1 MQKGAK
7 MPKFFVDKNQI
18 TEDTIFI
25 TGENA
30 HHISRSLRMA
40 PGEKITVS
48 DMDGFDYDCV
58 LESFTENTVNA
69 KITNKYLSIAEPEI
83 KVHLYQALPKGDK
96 LDLIIQKS
104 VECGAYDITPF
115 ESTNCVVK
123 IKGDSESKKIDRRN
137 KIALEAAKQCGRGI
151 IPKVNQS
158 LSFNDMLKCASSS
171 DVVLF
176 CYEGDGTLPMARAL
190 RKLRTEK
197 TIKDISIIIGSEG
210 GFSSTEV
217 SYAEKYGFVKI
228 GLGKRIL
235 RAETAAIMSLACI
248 VYEFE
253 LD

>member
-1 MQKGAK
+1 
-7 MPKFFVDKNQI
+7 MPKFFVEVHQI
-18 TEDTIFI
+18 DGDTVII

-48 DMDGFDYDCV
+48 DMEGFDYDCV
-58 LESFTENTVNA
+58 LESFTDNTVNA
-69 KITNKYLSIAEPEI
+69 KITSKYLSEAEPEI

-158 LSFNDMLKCASSS
+158 ISFNDMLKSAAQS

-176 CYEGDGTLPMARAL
+176 CYEGEGTLPMANAL
-190 RKLRTEK
+190 KKLRSQK
-197 TIKDISIIIGSEG
+197 KINDLSIIIGSEG
-210 GFSSTEV
+210 GFSPSEV
-217 SYAEKYGFVKI
+217 TAAEKCGFVKI

-253 LD
+253 LN

>member
-1 MQKGAK
+1 
-7 MPKFFVDKNQI
+7 MPKFFVDKTQI
-18 TEDTIFI
+18 TEDAILI
-25 TGENA
+25 IGENA

-48 DMDGFDYDCV
+48 DMQGYDYDCV
-58 LESFTENTVNA
+58 LEAFTDNTVNA
-69 KITNKYLSIAEPEI
+69 KILNKYLSKAESEI

-104 VECGAYDITPF
+104 VECGVYDITPF

-123 IKGDSESKKIDRRN
+123 IKGDAEAKKSDRRN

-151 IPKVNQS
+151 IPKVNPS
-158 LSFNDMLKCASSS
+158 ISFNNMLKSASQS
-171 DVVLF
+171 DIVLF
-176 CYEGDGTLPMARAL
+176 CYEGEGTLPMANAL
-190 RKLRTEK
+190 KKLRSEK
-197 TIKDISIIIGSEG
+197 NIKDISIIIGSEG
-210 GFSSTEV
+210 GFSPTEV
-217 SYAEKYGFVKI
+217 TEAEKCGFVKI

-253 LD
+253 LN